1 MGTDQGLIEEV
12 QRCRSDKGLS
22 LVHIAAE
29 SGLKPEVM
37 ATVKRFAAELASKGM
52 HG

>member
-1 MGTDQGLIEEV
+1 MAKAHLRTQV
-12 QRCRSDKGLS
+12 RSRDHYMR
-22 LVHIAAE
+22 VTQAAE